1 MGYWSSRAAALAK
14 FDQPPRASPRK
25 RAPVAGGGASPI
37 KFGYYCDHATGR
49 TGGPNLYEG
58 ERHILLFGLN
68 GAGKSTRFLIE
79 LLMTSVGRSIL
90 VFDIKGELAAQT
102 AEARRQLGS
111 DVKIIAPW
119 GTVNLTSDG
128 YNPGASL
135 DPSNEAEF
143 SDRAALQADAIVE
156 LEGKE
161 PHWSE
166 SAQGMFQAALMF
178 EAIESKRQRRPY
190 SWPRVRQLLCEPDE
204 FESYIDAAGKTRK
217 RQVKGLAVNARRM
230 VAEGGEIVAQLV
242 GRFLREHGQNELSGI
257 QSTFDT
263 QSRFMLSP
271 PIARDLQKGN
281 WSFRQLR
288 ERETTVYICLPASE
302 ITRKRRWTRL
312 LITEALCEHFRPGPV
327 STLFVMDEYRAA
339 VGQMSIINDVWSLV
353 RGYGIQLMP
362 VVQSALQLKILLKDE
377 WENFAG
383 QAGIVATI
391 GPPGDLFTAKWMSER
406 CGNTTV
412 LQAGFNL
419 GDGESSGDGVN
430 ASSGS
435 SGTGVSSN
443 QGFGQNYGRNSSGGI
458 GYQQIERRAFLPQE
472 LMDMRPGFGRIWL
485 PGMGTQSIPFFAPN
499 YWKLRAPW
507 VAAVRPNPY
516 RS

>member
-1 MGYWSSRAAALAK
+1 MSESFDVVERAKRLLRAAG
-14 FDQPPRASPRK
+14 PPRRAEPRQA
-25 RAPVAGGGASPI
+25 RPASPI
-37 KFGYYCDHATGR
+37 KLGYYCNATGE
-49 TGGPNLYEG
+49 TGDPILTDT

-79 LLMTSVGRSIL
+79 LLMTSVGRSLL

-102 AEARRQLGS
+102 ADERRKLGS
-111 DVKIIAPW
+111 DVKIVAPW
-119 GTVNLTSDG
+119 GTVGLTSDG
-128 YNPGASL
+128 YNPGLSL
-135 DPSNEAEF
+135 DPDNEDEF

-156 LEGKE
+156 LDGKE
-161 PHWSE
+161 SHWSE

-178 EAIESKRQRRPY
+178 EAIEAKRQRRPY

-230 VAEGGEIVAQLV
+230 VAEGGEIVAALV

-312 LITEALCEHFRPGPV
+312 LITEALCEHFRPGPIN
-327 STLFVMDEYRAA
+327 TLFVLDEYRAA
-339 VGQMSIINDVWSLV
+339 IGQMSIINDVWSLV
-353 RGYGIQLMP
+353 RGFGITLMP
-362 VVQSALQLKILLKDE
+362 ICQSALQLKILLKDE
-377 WENFAG
+377 WENFAA

-406 CGNTTV
+406 CGMTTM

-419 GDGESSGDGVN
+419 GDGVNSGDGVN
-430 ASSGS
+430 AGTGQ

-443 QGFGQNYGRNSSGGI
+443 QGTGRNYGRNTSGGI
-458 GYQQIERRAFLPQE
+458 GFQQVERRAFLPQE
-472 LMDMRPGFGRIWL
+472 LMDMRPGEGRMWL
-485 PGMGTQSIPFFAPN
+485 PGMGTRSIPFFAPN
-499 YWKLRAPW
+499 YWNREADW
-507 VAAVRPNPY
+507 VTRVRPNPY
-516 RS
+516 R